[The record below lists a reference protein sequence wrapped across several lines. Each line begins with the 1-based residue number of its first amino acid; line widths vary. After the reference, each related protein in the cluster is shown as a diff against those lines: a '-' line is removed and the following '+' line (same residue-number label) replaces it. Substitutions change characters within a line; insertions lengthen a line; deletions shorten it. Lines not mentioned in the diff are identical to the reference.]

1 MTISV
6 QAIIE
11 YISYFFQASVIR
23 LMPLRIY
30 ALQKRFQVTGYRL
43 IRLWF
48 PQRRPLTLS

>member
-30 ALQKRFQVTGYRL
+30 MHCKNVFKLRDIG
-43 IRLWF
+43 
-48 PQRRPLTLS
+48 